1 MTASTDSAK
10 PARYWRKNLRLI
22 GILLGIWALVTFVPA
37 YFAHYFSGVML
48 FGWPFPFW
56 VAAFGGPTAFL
67 MIVGI
72 YAWRMEFLDQEVR
85 DERHGA
91 LTDMHSVVGPA
102 DQTRSSS

>member
-1 MTASTDSAK
+1 MTAATDSAK

-22 GILLGIWALVTFVPA
+22 GILLAIWALVTFVPA
-37 YFAHYFSGVML
+37 YFAHYLSGIMF

-72 YAWRMEFLDQEVR
+72 YAWRMEYLDQEAR
-85 DERHGA
+85 DERDRA
-91 LTDMHSVVGPA
+91 RINMQSTNGPA
-102 DQTRSSS
+102 DQPRSSS